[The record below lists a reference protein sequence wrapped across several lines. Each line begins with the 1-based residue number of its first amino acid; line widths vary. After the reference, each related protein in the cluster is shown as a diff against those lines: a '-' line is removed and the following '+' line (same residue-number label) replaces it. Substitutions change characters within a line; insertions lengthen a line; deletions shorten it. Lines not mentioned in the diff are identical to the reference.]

1 MTRFLAALFVALAA
15 CSPASRESASPS
27 DLWKVYQTSLK
38 SAKYVDLIG
47 PELPLEAVGLNAR
60 TIGYEVLTRLGTRFH
75 RHYVDRGD

>member
-1 MTRFLAALFVALAA
+1 MDLITVDITDVGD
-15 CSPASRESASPS
+15 PAPERG
-27 DLWKVYQTSLK
+27 DF
-38 SAKYVDLIG
+38 VDLIG